1 MAVARWRSR
10 SYLSPPMSLEY
21 QTIIYALT
29 SLVDEHFENI
39 GEVIGAG
46 KKRKKRTGGYQDHS
60 RRIEM
65 ILEYTERGGGDVSP

>member
-1 MAVARWRSR
+1 MEEQK
-10 SYLSPPMSLEY
+10 LSLATNVSEY

-39 GEVIGAG
+39 DEVIGAG
-46 KKRKKRTGGYQDHS
+46 KKRKKRKKRTGGYQDHS

-65 ILEYTERGGGDVSP
+65 ILEYTKRGGKM

>member
-1 MAVARWRSR
+1 MEEQK
-10 SYLSPPMSLEY
+10 LSLATNVSEY

-39 GEVIGAG
+39 DEVIGAG

-65 ILEYTERGGGDVSP
+65 ILEYTKRGGKM